1 MDDHIQ
7 RRALLETKGAEAGRL
22 DGFCR
27 DNAILMSR
35 REMTRTAKQ
44 DDVIATEP
52 PLPDVPSHSNSAP
65 KKPATSCLPSTLS
78 PTRPPL
84 PTTDPR
90 RSPRPAPEKL
100 GKDFAHRVKVARRKP
115 GSTWHPDEMFVTL
128 RGEPYLLW
136 RAVDEHGAELD
147 ILSQERRDKGRRQTL
162 LQACAALEPG
172 AAQDRY
178 RSVA

>member
-22 DGFCR
+22 DGFCH
-27 DNAILMSR
+27 DNAILMSSPYHFGS
-35 REMTRTAKQ
+35 THQ
-44 DDVIATEP
+44 DGVIVTEP
-52 PLPDVPSHSNSAP
+52 PLPDVPSHSNSAL

-90 RSPRPAPEKL
+90 SSPRPAPDKL

-115 GSTWHPDEMFVTL
+115 GSTWHLDEMFVTL
-128 RGEPYLLW
+128 RGKPYLLW

-147 ILSQERRDKGRRQTL
+147 ILSQERRDKGR
-162 LQACAALEPG
+162 
-172 AAQDRY
+172 
-178 RSVA
+178 